1 MFSIYSFYELF
12 KKHQIKREVMVAKRK
27 GERKLWVVF
36 RSNFNS
42 AFCRFKLTGG
52 KVKGFFHETG

>member
-1 MFSIYSFYELF
+1 MEGTGDTEKNNWSDGMFSILVFFMSYL

-27 GERKLWVVF
+27 GDRKLWVVF

-42 AFCRFKLTGG
+42 AF
-52 KVKGFFHETG
+52 